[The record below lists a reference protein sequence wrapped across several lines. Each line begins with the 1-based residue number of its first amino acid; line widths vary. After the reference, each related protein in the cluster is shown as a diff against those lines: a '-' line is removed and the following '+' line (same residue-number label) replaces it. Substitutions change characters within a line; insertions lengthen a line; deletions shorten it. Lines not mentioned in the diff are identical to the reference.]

1 MSGEKALKT
10 RICDMLGIE
19 YPILLAGMGASSG
32 PTLAAA
38 VSNAGGLGVLGATGL
53 SPDEV
58 RQWIAKTKSLTD
70 KPFGL
75 DIILPHELGSPM
87 SLPENIKDILPPE
100 HVAFVEDLMKE
111 LELPPP
117 RLEPEGFWSRIS
129 MDVVKKVV
137 RICID
142 ESLALFASGLGNPG
156 WIIPEARKIGMR
168 VTGCVGNTK
177 NALRLRES
185 GVDFLVVQGSDGGG
199 HTGRVGTFS
208 LLPQAVNAV
217 SPLPVLAAG
226 GVGDGRGLA
235 AALALGAEG
244 AWIGTAFLGTQ
255 EANVDAVELE
265 GGWFNPFVNKV
276 WKQRVVAAIDEDT
289 IVSKIS
295 TGKTARHLKNK
306 LIDYW
311 DKSGMSYLPMPL
323 QGMLVWDLYASIGK
337 AGLTDWVAPL
347 AGQGVGLI
355 KEIRPAAEVF
365 NDIVQGA
372 IKVLSNDVPLRL
384 GWKQ

>member
-19 YPILLAGMGASSG
+19 YPILLAGMGSCAG

-53 SPDEV
+53 SPEEV

-75 DIILPHELGSPM
+75 DLILPHELAASM

-111 LELPPP
+111 LELPVV
-117 RLEPEGFWSRIS
+117 ESEDFWSRIS
-129 MDVVKKVV
+129 MDVVKEVV
-137 RICID
+137 GICMD
-142 ESLALFASGLGNPG
+142 EGLALFASGLGNPG
-156 WIIPEARKIGMR
+156 WILPEAHKIGML

-177 NALRLRES
+177 NALRLKES
-185 GVDFLVVQGSDGGG
+185 GVDFLVVQGADGGG

-208 LLPQAVNAV
+208 LIPQAVDAV

-226 GVGDGRGLA
+226 GVVDGRGLA
-235 AALALGAEG
+235 AAMALGAEG
-244 AWIGTAFLGTQ
+244 AWIGTAFLGTA
-255 EANVDAVELE
+255 EANADAVELE
-265 GGWFNPFVNKV
+265 GGWFTPFVSDV
-276 WKQRVVAAIDEDT
+276 WKQRLVAAIDEDT

-306 LIDYW
+306 LIDFW

-323 QGMLVWDLYASIGK
+323 QGMLVWDLYAAIAK
-337 AGLTDWVAPL
+337 AGLTDWVAPMS
-347 AGQGVGLI
+347 GQGVGLI
-355 KEIRPAAEVF
+355 KEIRPAADVL
-365 NDIVQGA
+365 NDIVAGA
-372 IKVLSNDVPLRL
+372 VEVLSKDVPSKL

>member
-19 YPILLAGMGASSG
+19 YPILLAGMGTSSG

-53 SPDEV
+53 SPEEV

-75 DIILPHELGSPM
+75 DLILPHELGSTM
-87 SLPENIKDILPPE
+87 SLPKNIKDILPPE

-117 RLEPEGFWSRIS
+117 RIESEDFWSRIS
-129 MDVVKKVV
+129 MDVAKEVV
-137 RICID
+137 SICID
-142 ESLALFASGLGNPG
+142 EGLALFASGLGNPG
-156 WIIPEARKIGMR
+156 WIIPEAHKIGML
-168 VTGCVGNTK
+168 VSGCVGNTK

-185 GVDFLVVQGSDGGG
+185 GVDFLVVQGADGGG

-208 LLPQAVNAV
+208 LLPQAIDAV

-255 EANVDAVELE
+255 EANIDGVELE
-265 GGWFNPFVNKV
+265 GGWFNPFVNEV
-276 WKQRVVAAIDEDT
+276 WKKRMVAAIDEDT

-311 DKSGMSYLPMPL
+311 DKSDMSYLPMPL
-323 QGMLVWDLYASIGK
+323 QGMLVWDLYHSIAK

-347 AGQGVGLI
+347 CGQGVGLI

-365 NDIVQGA
+365 NDIVEGA
-372 IKVLSNDVPLRL
+372 IKVLSNEVPLRL
-384 GWKQ
+384 GWK